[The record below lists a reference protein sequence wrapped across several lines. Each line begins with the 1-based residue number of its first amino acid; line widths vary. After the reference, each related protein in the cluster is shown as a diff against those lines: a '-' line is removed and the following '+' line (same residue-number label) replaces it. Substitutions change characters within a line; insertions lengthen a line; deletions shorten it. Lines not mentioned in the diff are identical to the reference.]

1 MKGLWQSERGVIIG
15 LNFVHTLD
23 VIVVAGDDAQVD
35 MTYGVAN
42 GILQVGKLA
51 QSLGAG
57 EGEDISS
64 PEEAFGFNVVGPAGS
79 QEADGDL
86 RTTLGLCDGESFGRE
101 FRKRVDNG
109 IFGDKGV
116 LHYSE
121 DYFNRQ
127 MRKPVREMIQGG
139 EA

>member
-1 MKGLWQSERGVIIG
+1 
-15 LNFVHTLD
+15 
-23 VIVVAGDDAQVD
+23 
-35 MTYGVAN
+35 MTHGVAN
-42 GILQVGKLA
+42 GILQVGKFA
-51 QSLGAG
+51 QSLRAG
-57 EGEDISS
+57 KGENISS
-64 PEEAFGFNVVGPAGS
+64 PKEAFGFNVVGPAGS

-86 RTTLGLCDGESFGRE
+86 RTTLSLCDGESFRGE

-116 LHYSE
+116 FHYSE
-121 DYFNRQ
+121 DDFNRQ